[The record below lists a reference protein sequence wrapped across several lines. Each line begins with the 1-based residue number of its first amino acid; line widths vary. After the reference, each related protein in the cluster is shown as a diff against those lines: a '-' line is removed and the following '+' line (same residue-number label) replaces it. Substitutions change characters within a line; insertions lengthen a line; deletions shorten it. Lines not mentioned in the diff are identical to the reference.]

1 MPLIEDCG
9 GKGDWSRRG
18 KEREEKEREERY
30 PAVQLAGARGAD
42 TEDTGMVVDRDDR
55 LPEEAN
61 KLNLLAE
68 IYRNAGYRTW
78 AQIAAEERANASNAS
93 SANGLQPPTSFQTLT
108 QKERE
113 EKYPA
118 VQPAGARGADT
129 DDTGMVVDRD
139 DRLPE
144 EANKLN
150 LLAEIYRNAGYRTW
164 AQIAAEEQANASNAS
179 SANGLQ
185 PPTPFQTH
193 THSVVNPSAGNQTSD
208 QRP

>member
-1 MPLIEDCG
+1 VSFKRSNFVNVTAEKDRPISINCEEFQDILAMPLIEDCG

-30 PAVQLAGARGAD
+30 PAVQL
-42 TEDTGMVVDRDDR
+42 
-55 LPEEAN
+55 
-61 KLNLLAE
+61 
-68 IYRNAGYRTW
+68 
-78 AQIAAEERANASNAS
+78 
-93 SANGLQPPTSFQTLT
+93 
-108 QKERE
+108 
-113 EKYPA
+113 
-118 VQPAGARGADT
+118 AGARGADT